1 MKSKLNY
8 YFTLAIIGLF
18 YSNTQA
24 QNTPYIDPIYSNIST
39 STVNYSDVYEDA
51 FHKMDIYHLYIQL
64 PSDQKSVE
72 IRIYNLHAQLQ
83 FITTLTETTTLK
95 LPLQS
100 GLYKVLMTG
109 KHAQT
114 ETLVI
119 E

>member
-51 FHKMDIYHLYIQL
+51 FHKMDIYQPQGDTHSKRPLLIYIYTVEPSMPAIKPL
-64 PSDQKSVE
+64 PIAWISVPTSPK
-72 IRIYNLHAQLQ
+72 RV
-83 FITTLTETTTLK
+83 T
-95 LPLQS
+95 
-100 GLYKVLMTG
+100 
-109 KHAQT
+109 
-114 ETLVI
+114 
-119 E
+119 

>member
-1 MKSKLNY
+1 M
-8 YFTLAIIGLF
+8 FTRMLF
-18 YSNTQA
+18 
-24 QNTPYIDPIYSNIST
+24 IKWT
-39 STVNYSDVYEDA
+39 STTCT
-51 FHKMDIYHLYIQL
+51 FQL

-100 GLYKVLMTG
+100 GIYKVVMTG
-109 KHAQT
+109 KYAQT